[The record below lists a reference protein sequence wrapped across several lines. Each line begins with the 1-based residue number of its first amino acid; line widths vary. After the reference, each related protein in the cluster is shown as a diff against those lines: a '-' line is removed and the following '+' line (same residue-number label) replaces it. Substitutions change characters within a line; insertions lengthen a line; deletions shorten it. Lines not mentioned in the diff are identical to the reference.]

1 VETAIDLESKREFVS
16 RSNVTMFGVV
26 ETAID
31 LESKREGKLVRMIR
45 RFSW

>member
-1 VETAIDLESKREFVS
+1 
-16 RSNVTMFGVV
+16 MFGVV

-45 RFSW
+45 PFSW